1 MPRAKGHRRAL
12 AMKRKRAEDH
22 PWTALEPVPEFVAR
36 RGTGYRHRT
45 RRWPTSA
52 LTHRSCKLVTPARR
66 PDQKLVFVVGDSHL
80 RAMVDGFVPM
90 PVGSLSFA
98 FLSVPGASAAELR
111 TEALHADVP
120 WTPDAV
126 CVLAPSNNLTASR
139 TVGEA
144 ALDFGA
150 LLTSIAS
157 RWPKVFVLD
166 FPPRLNIHPG
176 LQLALRQEFHRVA
189 ARMGFPYVSVAEHL
203 PLHRLE
209 LWCPDG
215 VHLSDTDGTPVLVDL
230 LWNAAV
236 QQLTQRPPS
245 PTPAVSRRTSPRA
258 TVSPRLVVTGHL
270 PVTRHSDPWEW
281 TVVGKEDKAGTPAVV
296 RPVIP
301 PNPVWFSGDML
312 DAMEKVSPSSGS
324 GCIAEPPAG
333 QASRAKRRPRGVA
346 RKRSGGKR
354 QVAATPSPAQE
365 TVSASGPSPVQRQV
379 EAAAQESVVPEV
391 VVEETSLESEVPQV
405 VAEEVAAPCPAVA
418 EGIQRPRKISKAKD
432 HFFSS
437 ACVSDAGLECDSSDV
452 AAEAS
457 RAGRPVRV
465 VRGSFHQAD
474 ERFFYGG
481 QQCMAI
487 ALVSLAK
494 HTLSSVFSWD
504 RRQLDRALIC
514 GDELYSNLRD
524 QGIFNHVTNLLSV
537 PDLPQRLMI
546 DDAVVRFVF
555 GDSAFGVVGVTEGEH
570 IDSGV
575 FISLR
580 DALNRIFGQYRT
592 CLLTMC
598 GNTSAIICE
607 DGQFSV
613 VDSHS
618 RGNEGLLHFNGT
630 SVVLHFACLDDL
642 HHYICRLAD
651 SLSSREKLFELC
663 GITVHVG
670 ASPVLPGVSVEG
682 RVTGVTAAPAPECS
696 VVSEHCVSSDVS
708 PALSGVSLRSY
719 ASVLSGGSPAGPS
732 ITDGSK
738 WGISS
743 DTCWSKKSRRSGFRF
758 RYDEDFPPLGLSAYA
773 DVSPV
778 LSGVSVERRV
788 TEVNTAPTPESS
800 VVSEGGLSDV
810 VSEGSCEP
818 EVCVSVDA
826 SPASSGVSL
835 ASKVSGVSAAE
846 KRRISSDPRV
856 SKKSK
861 RFDVGEA
868 NLDVEFVDTIRNAEL
883 TFCPLSVDACKAV
896 CSRFNLEF
904 VKLGGPVSTR
914 VGLLGVPCRNERIVA
929 DGNCFFR
936 AISQAVSGSQ
946 KHHRRVRLAVCKH
959 LQRNGSHYST
969 LIRSEYSSVSEYI
982 QQSRMASVNS
992 WASEVEIQATAD
1004 MLGVSVCTF
1013 YDGRWLKY
1021 SCSGR
1026 CLSSDCIYLE
1036 NISGN
1041 HFENVVCVYE
1051 PGLQS
1056 CYGYCKVSEVSGYS
1070 FRARCQEGVVV
1081 REEPAVWCSD
1091 AMEFSDLGLDVEDED
1106 AEPGVWFAK
1115 SKYINRR
1122 EWSQKKENKL
1132 LSERRQMRFRKKYQ
1146 DNVIFRE
1153 QKKSKSVEKYSEDAS
1168 HREKVK
1174 GMSVG
1179 KYKENPEHREKVKG
1193 MSVGKYKENPE
1204 HREKVKS
1211 KGRAQYQGSEEHREK
1226 VIDRIM
1232 AKYRDSEEHRE
1243 KVIDRILAKYRDSE
1257 ELREKVKARSRKFSK
1272 RQYGSLE
1279 HRRRVIGRVRSSR
1292 KHRVEQSKDFGFVMN
1307 QFLEQVKDGPD
1318 FVCCVCHRLLFRNQ
1332 VVSCDRDAYSRT
1344 SRTAELAEECISE
1357 CFLHQCREECV
1368 VPCQLAVSRSELWI
1382 CHSCQGKISN
1392 GEMPAE
1398 CWINNLELD
1407 PIPPELGCLNSL
1419 EQHLIALHIPFMKML
1434 ALPKGGQNGVHGPV
1448 TCVPADIV
1456 QSTRVLPRSSMEG
1469 SLVQVKLKRKLTY
1482 KGYYEYQFVDTLR
1495 VRQALDYLK
1504 RTNALYADIEFNEDW
1519 VNEFCRIEDQE
1530 REEAESSE
1538 EEAVSEQAVLEQGG
1552 VGAQGADQVRAQAEF
1567 VEGDVEE
1574 ASDIIQDEMLHDRQQ
1589 HCMFQ
1594 DTCLMP
1600 VDIGQEALDQYF
1612 EDIVNIAPAEGNCPV
1627 KMLSDQTNEAK
1638 CFPVLFPRGN
1648 KTFHDIRSAHLSLT
1662 RYFNNRI
1669 MHADGRFA
1677 RNVEYIFF
1685 AQYMSELD
1693 QVVSNVSV
1701 ALRKGKVGQR
1711 SQRITQGMLKD
1722 EEALKQL
1729 LEFDDGF
1736 KFLRPIR
1743 GTPAF
1748 WQTVQKEV
1756 MACVRQLGIP
1766 TWFCSFSSADMR
1778 WQNLLTSI
1786 LRQEGRSQT
1795 VEDLE
1800 WADRCQLLRRN
1811 PVTAARM
1818 FDYRWHCFL
1827 KAVLMSPAEPIGK
1840 IADHFHRVEFQQRG
1854 SPHVHCLFWI
1864 EGAPKIG
1871 KNTDEEVVAF
1881 IDKYVSCELPSDDD
1895 TLLDIV
1901 TSVQTH
1907 SKRHAKTCRKSKK
1920 SKCRFN
1926 FPKPATKRTFIC
1938 HKKECKC
1945 GGKDAYGIDERAAS
1959 KNMPICKCFD
1969 NDDEMPKETAEAI
1982 LTAVKKAVENEVPPA
1997 SVDELFA
2004 SLGINQDIYEQAY
2017 RRLEKKTKVVYRR
2030 EVNSVWVNQYSK
2042 KLLKCWNA
2050 NMDLSFVTDAYAVV
2064 IYIISY
2070 ITKSEREIGL
2080 LLSNAQKEASK
2091 EGNLSARESLKKLG
2105 SVYLHHRDVCA
2116 QEAVYRLTSMHLREC
2131 SRKVVFVPTG
2141 SNIVK
2146 MSLPLSVLQERASSH
2161 DLRSDDMWMTSIV
2174 DRFKNRPDDDVFS
2187 NMCMATFASE
2197 YRVLS
2202 RNEKSENAIELK
2214 NNLGFI
2220 LRRTRSQF
2228 AVVRYMRFNLE
2239 KQEEAHFQSLL
2250 QLFLPYRTDSELKPE
2265 GFEFFSQFYEVG
2277 EVRFRDGS
2285 VHSVQAVVEENRAKF
2300 EFDCPDLERAQ
2311 EIAELLGG
2319 VDEDVWGELCPEQEA
2334 ERIECLEERRQQQ
2347 AEEIEGEQLAEGLEN
2362 IPDLMGA
2369 ARQVVRLEKNRNTMS
2384 RSEGLCL
2391 VRSLNETQLAVFY
2404 RVRHWCLQKVMGKN
2418 PEPLQ
2423 VFVTGGAGTGKSHLI
2438 RAIQYEAGRLLS
2450 ALCHQPDDV
2459 TVLLTAPTGIAA
2471 YNLNAATI
2479 HHTFGIGTHA
2489 SLPYTPLGEDKLN
2502 SLRAELGHLQILI
2515 IDEISMVDHILLA
2528 YVHGR
2533 LRQIRQTGDFSPFGG
2548 VSVIAVGDFYQLPP
2562 VKGKPLYS
2570 SPIGVDL
2577 WCNFS
2582 VVELTAVVRQKDCVF
2597 AELLNRLRV
2606 RSKDTPL
2613 LETDVQ
2619 ILKSRE
2625 TGEESSALYIF
2636 PTNMQVAEHNLEQL
2650 FASCPDYVTID
2661 AQDYQNSSKTGKLEK
2676 MAGHHRAASD
2686 TCLQERLCLARNA
2699 RVMLCKNVDVG
2710 DGLVNGACG
2719 TVTHIEFKNVSD
2731 KFPQTVYVKFDDP
2744 RIGSQ
2749 RRKQRAHA
2757 AVECRDSTAI
2767 DPEQEKATKWG
2778 GLRVQ
2783 FPLRLAWAC
2792 TVHKVQGLTVDQAVV
2807 CFKKV
2812 FAPGQ
2817 AYVALS
2823 RVRALSGL
2831 IIRDF
2836 NEKAI
2841 FSKTTIREALEGM
2854 PPFLIG
2860 QQKPS
2865 SDAPSFSVYLM
2876 NVQSLSRHLVDLVS
2890 CTQHIQPNCIAVTE
2904 TWLTAQSSLDT
2915 VQIEGYTF
2923 HSRPRGVCY
2932 SSSSSHA
2939 KLLELQQLEH
2949 GGVGLYSEDQLD
2961 CDVLQVPDLNLEC
2974 LVCLFP
2980 KVNIVLTVIYCP
2992 PCYPNLVLKEN
3003 LGKLLDWLNP
3013 ISNTIVV
3020 MGDFNENILKNLSIC
3035 KFMGTKGFMQH
3046 VTQETTEKGT
3056 LIDHVYVKTAQ
3067 YDVECAVM
3075 PTYFSDHEGILCS
3088 FRVKDDQGQV
3098 DVSVGELEELFSAEL
3113 SLGDD

>member
-1 MPRAKGHRRAL
+1 MFLPLPVQMPRAKGHRRAL
-12 AMKRKRAEDH
+12 ALKRKRAEDH

-52 LTHRSCKLVTPARR
+52 LTHRSRKLVTPAHR

-189 ARMGFPYVSVAEHL
+189 ARMGFPYVSVA
-203 PLHRLE
+203 
-209 LWCPDG
+209 
-215 VHLSDTDGTPVLVDL
+215 
-230 LWNAAV
+230 
-236 QQLTQRPPS
+236 
-245 PTPAVSRRTSPRA
+245 
-258 TVSPRLVVTGHL
+258 
-270 PVTRHSDPWEW
+270 
-281 TVVGKEDKAGTPAVV
+281 
-296 RPVIP
+296 
-301 PNPVWFSGDML
+301 
-312 DAMEKVSPSSGS
+312 
-324 GCIAEPPAG
+324 
-333 QASRAKRRPRGVA
+333 
-346 RKRSGGKR
+346 
-354 QVAATPSPAQE
+354 
-365 TVSASGPSPVQRQV
+365 
-379 EAAAQESVVPEV
+379 
-391 VVEETSLESEVPQV
+391 
-405 VAEEVAAPCPAVA
+405 APCPAVA
-418 EGIQRPRKISKAKD
+418 EGTQRPQKISKAKD

-437 ACVSDAGLECDSSDV
+437 ACVSDAGLDCDSGDV

-504 RRQLDRALIC
+504 RRQLDRAVIC

-524 QGIFNHVTNLLSV
+524 RGIFNHVTNLLSV

-555 GDSAFGVVGVTEGEH
+555 GDSAFGDVGVTEGEH

-580 DALNRIFGQYRT
+580 DGLNRILGQYRT

-607 DGQFSV
+607 DGRFAV

-663 GITVHVG
+663 GISVHVG

-696 VVSEHCVSSDVS
+696 VVSERCLSSDVS

-732 ITDGSK
+732 VTGGSK

-773 DVSPV
+773 DISPV

-800 VVSEGGLSDV
+800 VVSEDRFSDV

-818 EVCVSVDA
+818 ELCVSVDA

-835 ASKVSGVSAAE
+835 ASEVSSVSAAE
-846 KRRISSDPRV
+846 KPRISSGPRV

-868 NLDVEFVDTIRNAEL
+868 NLDVEFVDTVKNADL
-883 TFCPLSVDACKAV
+883 AFHPLSVDVCKAV
-896 CSRFNLEF
+896 CSSFNLEF
-904 VKLGGPVSTR
+904 VKTGGPVSTR

-959 LQRNGSHYST
+959 LQRNASHYSS

-982 QQSRMASVNS
+982 QQSRMANVNS

-1013 YDGRWLKY
+1013 YDGHWLKY

-1026 CLSSDCIYLE
+1026 CLSTECIYLE

-1056 CYGYCKVSEVSGYS
+1056 CYCYCKVSEVSGYS
-1070 FRARCQEGVVV
+1070 FRFRCQEGVFG
-1081 REEPAVWCSD
+1081 REETALWCND
-1091 AMEFSDLGLDVEDED
+1091 AMEVSDLGLDVEED
-1106 AEPGVWFAK
+1106 AVEDARKVESGRRSVSSRFIRRKEWAQKIKTEPF
-1115 SKYINRR
+1115 R
-1122 EWSQKKENKL
+1122 
-1132 LSERRQMRFRKKYQ
+1132 ERRLMRLRETYQ
-1146 DNVIFRE
+1146 KDANYRE
-1153 QKKSKSVEKYSEDAS
+1153 QKKVKSVEKYSEDAS
-1168 HREKVK
+1168 HRERVK
-1174 GMSVG
+1174 DLSVG
-1179 KYKENPEHREKVKG
+1179 KYRDSSEHRERVKDF
-1193 MSVGKYKENPE
+1193 SVCKYKENMK
-1204 HREKVKS
+1204 HREEVKA
-1211 KGRAQYQGSEEHREK
+1211 KLRAQYRGSEEHREK
-1226 VIDRIM
+1226 VINRIM
-1232 AKYRDSEEHRE
+1232 VKYRDSEEHRE
-1243 KVIDRILAKYRDSE
+1243 KVKD
-1257 ELREKVKARSRKFSK
+1257 RSRKFSK

-1279 HRRRVIGRVRSSR
+1279 HRQRVIGRVRFSR
-1292 KHRVEQSKDFGFVMN
+1292 KQGFEQSKDFGFVMN

-1332 VVSCDRDAYSRT
+1332 VVSCDRDTYSRT
-1344 SRTAELAEECISE
+1344 SRTAELAEACISE
-1357 CFLHQCREECV
+1357 CFLHQCSEGCV
-1368 VPCQLAVSRSELWI
+1368 VPCQFAVSRGQLWI
-1382 CHSCQGKISN
+1382 CHSCQAKISK

-1456 QSTRVLPRSSMEG
+1456 QSTRVLPRSTMEG

-1495 VRQALDYLK
+1495 VRQALEYLK

-1519 VNEFCRIEDQE
+1519 VNEFCRIEDEE

-1538 EEAVSEQAVLEQGG
+1538 DEAVVDQDIVGQGVVEHGG
-1552 VGAQGADQVRAQAEF
+1552 VSAQGADQVRAQAEF

-1600 VDIGQEALDQYF
+1600 VDLGQEALDQYF

-1638 CFPVLFPRGN
+1638 CFPVLFPRGD

-1677 RNVEYIFF
+1677 HNVEYIFF

-1693 QVVSNVSV
+1693 QVMSNVSV

-1895 TLLDIV
+1895 ALLDIV

-1945 GGKDAYGIDERAAS
+1945 GGKDAYSTEERSAS

-1969 NDDEMPKETAEAI
+1969 DDNEMSKETAGAI

-1997 SVDELFA
+1997 SVDELFV

-2017 RRLEKKTKVVYRR
+2017 RRLEKKTKIVYRR

-2141 SNIVK
+2141 NNIVK

-2197 YRVLS
+2197 YRVLPS
-2202 RNEKSENAIELK
+2202 TQKSENAIKLK

-2265 GFEFFSQFYEVG
+2265 GFELFSQFYEDG

-2347 AEEIEGEQLAEGLEN
+2347 EEEIEGEQLVEGLEN

-2489 SLPYTPLGEDKLN
+2489 SLPYTPLGEEKLN

-2582 VVELTAVVRQKDCVF
+2582 IVELTAVVRQKDSVF

-2619 ILKSRE
+2619 ILESRE
-2625 TGEESSALYIF
+2625 TGEESSALHIF
-2636 PTNMQVAEHNLEQL
+2636 PTNMQVSEHNLEQL

-2719 TVTHIEFKNVSD
+2719 TVTHIEFKNVKD

-2890 CTQHIQPNCIAVTE
+2890 CTQHLQPNCIAVTE
-2904 TWLTAQSSLDT
+2904 TWLTAQSSLDS
-2915 VQIEGYTF
+2915 VQIDGFTF

-2949 GGVGLYSEDQLD
+2949 GGVGLYSQDQLD

-2980 KVNIVLTVIYCP
+2980 KVNIVLAVMYCP

-3020 MGDFNENILKNLSIC
+3020 MGDFNENIMKNSSIC

-3098 DVSVGELEELFSAEL
+3098 DVSVGELEELFSAEF

>member
-1 MPRAKGHRRAL
+1 
-12 AMKRKRAEDH
+12 
-22 PWTALEPVPEFVAR
+22 
-36 RGTGYRHRT
+36 
-45 RRWPTSA
+45 
-52 LTHRSCKLVTPARR
+52 
-66 PDQKLVFVVGDSHL
+66 
-80 RAMVDGFVPM
+80 
-90 PVGSLSFA
+90 
-98 FLSVPGASAAELR
+98 
-111 TEALHADVP
+111 
-120 WTPDAV
+120 
-126 CVLAPSNNLTASR
+126 
-139 TVGEA
+139 
-144 ALDFGA
+144 
-150 LLTSIAS
+150 
-157 RWPKVFVLD
+157 
-166 FPPRLNIHPG
+166 
-176 LQLALRQEFHRVA
+176 
-189 ARMGFPYVSVAEHL
+189 
-203 PLHRLE
+203 
-209 LWCPDG
+209 
-215 VHLSDTDGTPVLVDL
+215 
-230 LWNAAV
+230 
-236 QQLTQRPPS
+236 
-245 PTPAVSRRTSPRA
+245 
-258 TVSPRLVVTGHL
+258 
-270 PVTRHSDPWEW
+270 
-281 TVVGKEDKAGTPAVV
+281 
-296 RPVIP
+296 
-301 PNPVWFSGDML
+301 
-312 DAMEKVSPSSGS
+312 
-324 GCIAEPPAG
+324 
-333 QASRAKRRPRGVA
+333 
-346 RKRSGGKR
+346 
-354 QVAATPSPAQE
+354 
-365 TVSASGPSPVQRQV
+365 
-379 EAAAQESVVPEV
+379 
-391 VVEETSLESEVPQV
+391 
-405 VAEEVAAPCPAVA
+405 
-418 EGIQRPRKISKAKD
+418 
-432 HFFSS
+432 
-437 ACVSDAGLECDSSDV
+437 
-452 AAEAS
+452 
-457 RAGRPVRV
+457 
-465 VRGSFHQAD
+465 
-474 ERFFYGG
+474 
-481 QQCMAI
+481 
-487 ALVSLAK
+487 
-494 HTLSSVFSWD
+494 
-504 RRQLDRALIC
+504 
-514 GDELYSNLRD
+514 
-524 QGIFNHVTNLLSV
+524 
-537 PDLPQRLMI
+537 
-546 DDAVVRFVF
+546 
-555 GDSAFGVVGVTEGEH
+555 
-570 IDSGV
+570 
-575 FISLR
+575 
-580 DALNRIFGQYRT
+580 
-592 CLLTMC
+592 
-598 GNTSAIICE
+598 
-607 DGQFSV
+607 
-613 VDSHS
+613 
-618 RGNEGLLHFNGT
+618 
-630 SVVLHFACLDDL
+630 
-642 HHYICRLAD
+642 
-651 SLSSREKLFELC
+651 
-663 GITVHVG
+663 
-670 ASPVLPGVSVEG
+670 
-682 RVTGVTAAPAPECS
+682 
-696 VVSEHCVSSDVS
+696 
-708 PALSGVSLRSY
+708 
-719 ASVLSGGSPAGPS
+719 
-732 ITDGSK
+732 
-738 WGISS
+738 
-743 DTCWSKKSRRSGFRF
+743 
-758 RYDEDFPPLGLSAYA
+758 
-773 DVSPV
+773 
-778 LSGVSVERRV
+778 
-788 TEVNTAPTPESS
+788 
-800 VVSEGGLSDV
+800 
-810 VSEGSCEP
+810 
-818 EVCVSVDA
+818 
-826 SPASSGVSL
+826 
-835 ASKVSGVSAAE
+835 
-846 KRRISSDPRV
+846 
-856 SKKSK
+856 
-861 RFDVGEA
+861 
-868 NLDVEFVDTIRNAEL
+868 
-883 TFCPLSVDACKAV
+883 
-896 CSRFNLEF
+896 
-904 VKLGGPVSTR
+904 
-914 VGLLGVPCRNERIVA
+914 
-929 DGNCFFR
+929 
-936 AISQAVSGSQ
+936 
-946 KHHRRVRLAVCKH
+946 
-959 LQRNGSHYST
+959 
-969 LIRSEYSSVSEYI
+969 
-982 QQSRMASVNS
+982 MASVNS
-992 WASEVEIQATAD
+992 WATEVEIQATAD
-1004 MLGVSVCTF
+1004 MLGISVCTF

-1021 SCSGR
+1021 SCSSRG
-1026 CLSSDCIYLE
+1026 LSSECIYLD
-1036 NISGN
+1036 NVSGS

-1056 CYGYCKVSEVSGYS
+1056 CYGYCKVNEGSGYT
-1070 FRARCQEGVVV
+1070 FRARCQEGVVG
-1081 REEPAVWCSD
+1081 REKPAVWCS
-1091 AMEFSDLGLDVEDED
+1091 EKFEVSDLGLDDEDED

-1122 EWSQKKENKL
+1122 EWSQKKENEL

-1153 QKKSKSVEKYSEDAS
+1153 QKKSKSVGKYSEDVS
-1168 HREKVK
+1168 
-1174 GMSVG
+1174 
-1179 KYKENPEHREKVKG
+1179 HREKVKG

-1243 KVIDRILAKYRDSE
+1243 KVIDRILVKYRDSE

-1344 SRTAELAEECISE
+1344 SRTAELAEACISE
-1357 CFLHQCREECV
+1357 CFLHQCSEECV

-1382 CHSCQGKISN
+1382 CHSCQGKISK

-1519 VNEFCRIEDQE
+1519 VNEFCRLQDEE

-1538 EEAVSEQAVLEQGG
+1538 EEAVSEQAVVEQGG
-1552 VGAQGADQVRAQAEF
+1552 VSAQGADQVRAQAEF

-1756 MACVRQLGIP
+1756 LACVRQLGIP

-1881 IDKYVSCELPSDDD
+1881 IDKYVLCELPSDDD

-1945 GGKDAYGIDERAAS
+1945 GGKDAYSTEERSAS

-1969 NDDEMPKETAEAI
+1969 DDNEMPKETAEAI

-2174 DRFKNRPDDDVFS
+2174 DRFKNRPDDDVFAD
-2187 NMCMATFASE
+2187 MCMATFASE

-2202 RNEKSENAIELK
+2202 RNEKSENAIELE

-2250 QLFLPYRTDSELKPE
+2250 QLFLPYRTDCELKPQ
-2265 GFEFFSQFYEVG
+2265 GFELFSQFYEDG

-2347 AEEIEGEQLAEGLEN
+2347 AEEIEGEQLVEGLEN

-2489 SLPYTPLGEDKLN
+2489 SLPYTPLGEEKLN

-2582 VVELTAVVRQKDCVF
+2582 VVELTTVVRQKDSVF

-2625 TGEESSALYIF
+2625 TGEESSALHIF

-2686 TCLQERLCLARNA
+2686 TCLQEQLCLARNA

-2890 CTQHIQPNCIAVTE
+2890 CTQHLQPNCIAVTE
-2904 TWLTAQSSLDT
+2904 TWLTAQSSLDS
-2915 VQIEGYTF
+2915 VQIEGFTF
-2923 HSRPRGVCY
+2923 YSRPRGVCY

-2980 KVNIVLTVIYCP
+2980 KVNIVLAVIYCP

-3020 MGDFNENILKNLSIC
+3020 MGDFNENILKNSSIC

-3098 DVSVGELEELFSAEL
+3098 DVSVGELEELFDADFNL
-3113 SLGDD
+3113 DDD